1 MGSQEGW
8 GAEELVDR
16 LGQLEKYSSF
26 KNKERHTLGEGYT
39 ASAKKGR

>member
-16 LGQLEKYSSF
+16 LGRREKYSSF
-26 KNKERHTLGEGYT
+26 KNKEREGYT